1 MITLL
6 FGCPPEKEFE
16 QQLFSFDGYT
26 RHCVSKINAAC
37 FPRRF
42 RSGTRPIEGRF
53 FGRPLCLDGVGTIGR
68 IIAFGCGKKARSSN
82 NRCVSV
88 GFVSRRRGD
97 PLEISLDL
105 SFQ

>member
-1 MITLL
+1 MDIRGIVSRKST
-6 FGCPPEKEFE
+6 PPASRDD
-16 QQLFSFDGYT
+16 LG
-26 RHCVSKINAAC
+26 
-37 FPRRF
+37 
-42 RSGTRPIEGRF
+42 SGTRPIEGRF
-53 FGRPLCLDGVGTIGR
+53 FGRQLGLDGVGPIGR

>member
-1 MITLL
+1 L
-6 FGCPPEKEFE
+6 G
-16 QQLFSFDGYT
+16 
-26 RHCVSKINAAC
+26 
-37 FPRRF
+37 
-42 RSGTRPIEGRF
+42 
-53 FGRPLCLDGVGTIGR
+53 LDGVGTIGR